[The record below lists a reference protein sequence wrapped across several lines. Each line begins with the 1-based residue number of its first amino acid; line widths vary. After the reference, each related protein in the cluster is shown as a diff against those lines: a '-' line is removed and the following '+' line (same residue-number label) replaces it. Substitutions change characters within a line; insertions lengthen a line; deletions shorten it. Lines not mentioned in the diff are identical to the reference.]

1 MDIRNVP
8 FIDRATTQTDVYTNL
23 HGLQSIKNEGDK
35 SEALKKVTQQF
46 ESMFVNMMMKSMREA
61 NAVFE
66 KDSMFDSEESKFYRD
81 MLDQQRAVTLSTGR
95 GIGIAEAMYRQLSRT
110 YGVAESSGK
119 YSEKLPEKLSEN
131 SVVNTPVSLDR
142 RTDSVRK
149 DASASLSNTGE
160 HSFSGGINT
169 SESQRTRASLS
180 NSPQDFVEKLIPL
193 AKKAAE
199 KIGVDHL
206 LLVAQS
212 ALETGWGKHIV
223 ADEKG
228 DNSFNLFNIKKG
240 SDWNKGT
247 AQQNTVEYDRGVVT
261 LEKAEFRMYSG
272 VTESFDDY
280 VDFVLGKD
288 RYKNAVDNAAD
299 SEHYIKALKD
309 AGYATDPQYSDK
321 VLSVYHRVK
330 ALADE
335 VRITSDIGSGV

>member
-1 MDIRNVP
+1 MDIRNAHV
-8 FIDRATTQTDVYTNL
+8 IDNATTRTDVYTNL

-46 ESMFVNMMMKSMREA
+46 ESMFVDMMMKSMRSA

-66 KDSMFDSEESKFYRD
+66 KDSMFDSEESRFYRD
-81 MLDQQRAVTLSTGR
+81 MLDQQRSVTLSTGR

-110 YGVAESSGK
+110 YGVEERM
-119 YSEKLPEKLSEN
+119 EKPINSMPAGMEHHVENRRKEPLSTERNLKVLDKGVSEN
-131 SVVNTPVSLDR
+131 I
-142 RTDSVRK
+142 
-149 DASASLSNTGE
+149 DASDRS
-160 HSFSGGINT
+160 
-169 SESQRTRASLS
+169 RASLS

-212 ALETGWGKHIV
+212 ALETGWGKHLI

-228 DNSFNLFNIKKG
+228 ENSFNLFNIKKG
-240 SDWNKGT
+240 SDWTKQT

-261 LEKAEFRMYSG
+261 QEKAEFRKYSG
-272 VTESFDDY
+272 AAESFDDY
-280 VDFVLGKD
+280 VDFILGKD
-288 RYKNAVDNAAD
+288 RYKNAVDNASN
-299 SEHYIKALKD
+299 SEQYIKELKN
-309 AGYATDPQYSDK
+309 AGYATDPQYSEK

-330 ALADE
+330 SLAAD
-335 VRITSDIGSGV
+335 VRMGANVSSGV

>member
-8 FIDRATTQTDVYTNL
+8 FIDNATRQTDVYTNL

-66 KDSMFDSEESKFYRD
+66 KDSMFDSEDSKFYRD

-110 YGVAESSGK
+110 YGVAES
-119 YSEKLPEKLSEN
+119 PEKSIG
-131 SVVNTPVSLDR
+131 SIPGSLDR
-142 RTDSVRK
+142 RIDNIRK
-149 DASASLSNTGE
+149 DISKSISGQGAKEASGDVSTGE
-160 HSFSGGINT
+160 VP
-169 SESQRTRASLS
+169 RPRASLS
-180 NSPQDFVEKLIPL
+180 SSPQEFVEKLIPL

-212 ALETGWGKHIV
+212 ALETGWGKHVV

-228 DNSFNLFNIKKG
+228 ENSFNLFNIKKG
-240 SDWNKGT
+240 GDWNKGT
-247 AQQNTVEYDRGVVT
+247 AQQNTIEYDQGIVT
-261 LEKAEFRMYSG
+261 QEKAEFRMYSG
-272 VTESFDDY
+272 IAESLDDY
-280 VDFVLGKD
+280 VEFVLGKD
-288 RYKNAVDNAAD
+288 RYRSAIDKAGD
-299 SEHYIKALKD
+299 SEQYIRELKN
-309 AGYATDPQYSDK
+309 AGYATDPQYSEK

-330 ALADE
+330 ELAADA
-335 VRITSDIGSGV
+335 RLGNQAGSGV

>member
-66 KDSMFDSEESKFYRD
+66 KDSMFDSEDSKFYRD

-95 GIGIAEAMYRQLSRT
+95 GIGIAEAMYRQLART
-110 YGVAESSGK
+110 YGVEESTPVAREQSI
-119 YSEKLPEKLSEN
+119 N
-131 SVVNTPVSLDR
+131 NTPGSLDR
-142 RTDSVRK
+142 RIDETRK
-149 DASASLSNTGE
+149 DSSTLDSRQNVRAI
-160 HSFSGGINT
+160 SGDVNVGRPDR
-169 SESQRTRASLS
+169 SRASLS
-180 NSPQDFVEKLIPL
+180 TSPQDFVEKLIPL

-212 ALETGWGKHIV
+212 ALETGWGKHVV
-223 ADEKG
+223 ADENG
-228 DNSFNLFNIKKG
+228 ENSFNLFNIKKG
-240 SDWNKGT
+240 SDWSKGT
-247 AQQNTVEYDRGVVT
+247 AQHNTLEYDQGVVT
-261 LEKAEFRMYSG
+261 QEKAEFRMYSG
-272 VTESFDDY
+272 IAESLDDY

-288 RYKNAVDNAAD
+288 RYKNAVENAGD
-299 SEHYIKALKD
+299 SGDYIRELKN
-309 AGYATDPQYSDK
+309 AGYATDPQYSEK

-330 ALADE
+330 ELAADSSSASQ
-335 VRITSDIGSGV
+335 TGSGV